1 MNLKT
6 LSPDQLLIE
15 TKNTVSEERQITAK
29 LIDYLSEINRR
40 LLFLKLGYSSLF
52 EFVTKELGLSEGAAQ
67 RRIQAMR
74 LMRDLPET
82 RKSYETGALSL
93 SNAAKLQSYFQASK
107 KSGKP
112 KSIIEKQVILKNSE
126 NQSQSKCEQMLM
138 QLSPE
143 LPTPERTRVLSPQLR
158 ELKFAIS
165 EELFVKIERLK
176 TFLSHSHPNATL
188 AELLEVLVTQSL
200 AKFEKSKG
208 LTPLKAIRNE
218 SEKTT
223 QLHAALEA
231 TKPAPSSET
240 EEESLIQNKKPDQS
254 ISVHT
259 AAKTLPAGIRVALPV
274 HLKRC
279 VWQRTGGRCEF
290 RSGDR
295 RCNSHY
301 QLEIDHIKPLAL
313 GGSNEL
319 SNFRLLCRSH
329 NGLAAVLAFG
339 ADKIKI
345 RNHFSSSS
353 RSG

>member
-1 MNLKT
+1 MNLKI
-6 LSPDQLLIE
+6 LSADQHLIE

-74 LMRDLPET
+74 LMHDVPET

-93 SNAAKLQSYFQASK
+93 SNAAKLQSYFQANK

-112 KSIIEKQVILKNSE
+112 KSITEKQFILKKAE

-138 QLSPE
+138 ELSPE
-143 LPTPERTRVLSPQLR
+143 LPSPERTRVLSPQLR
-158 ELKFAIS
+158 ELKFTIS
-165 EELFVKIERLK
+165 EELFAKIERLK

-200 AKFEKSKG
+200 AKFDKSKG
-208 LTPLKAIRNE
+208 LIQGNSAKNN
-218 SEKTT
+218 
-223 QLHAALEA
+223 
-231 TKPAPSSET
+231 T
-240 EEESLIQNKKPDQS
+240 EKPDQT

-259 AAKTLPAGIRVALPV
+259 AAKVLPAGIRVALPV
-274 HLKRC
+274 QLKRH
-279 VWQRTGGRCEF
+279 VWQRAGGRCEF

-301 QLEIDHIKPLAL
+301 RLEIDHIKPLAL

-329 NGLAAVLAFG
+329 NGLAAILALGTEKMVNKNRFG
-339 ADKIKI
+339 SNSK
-345 RNHFSSSS
+345 F
-353 RSG
+353 G